1 MTNPA
6 RRRCVSNMNL
16 RLRTCFT
23 HAGFAMLLTLVGW
36 QGAWAEDIDLFTGL
50 QTNAGTKP
58 NVLLLLDNAST
69 WNAATTIRGCD
80 TPNVVSANNAG
91 TDVGAIQCALYRA
104 VNTLVTNPQLSGN
117 INMGLMMFGTGNNVG
132 GSFRHP
138 AAAPYTLPVMDATN
152 GAEFLKYITT
162 IDRQADN
169 SNNSQVGAGMQEA
182 WAFFGGR
189 KGLSGTQY
197 TSPITN
203 PCQKNFVIYIANA
216 VNNGKPQDTGSVAYD
231 ALVSAGATTR
241 QLTPLKL
248 EAGKDK
254 YSSNWGDEWARFMYE
269 TDINGN
275 LDNNQNIITYTI
287 AVTDGRNPDYVES
300 TRSMADNAGGKR
312 YVVELGDVQAM
323 VDALLQIFNE
333 MQAINNVFSSVSL
346 PVSVNGQGSYLN
358 QIYIGMFRP
367 DATAAPRWMG
377 NLKQYKL
384 GYDNK
389 NQIVVLDANP
399 PGPNQQSAIS
409 SAGTGFISP
418 NAKSFWTAEPP
429 QGFSGNSYTGSAVA
443 GWPAKGFWVNSPSG
457 AAGALDSADGVSG
470 IVGGDG
476 EIVEKGGAGEML
488 RAQIVRDQSGRKLY
502 TCPSGGCSKT
512 SKALVSF
519 DTGNA
524 ALTGAAGQSALNS
537 TAADVANL
545 INWVRGRDVYAL
557 KESTVAGKELQ
568 AGPGGD
574 VTVRGSVHGDVLHSR
589 PVVINYGGSTGVVV
603 FYGANDGVFH
613 AVNGNQAS
621 GIGGVRPGG
630 ELWGFVPPEF
640 YGKLSRLYT
649 NAPEVQ
655 LSGSPTGSGARP
667 RDYFFDGTTTV
678 YQDLRDPS
686 KPRVVIYLTAR
697 RGGRLVYALDVT
709 DPMAPQFLWKSD
721 SGAIAELG
729 QTWSQPRVIRV
740 KGYDNPL
747 VVMGA
752 GYDPGE
758 DAEPSKGGGS
768 GAQGRGVIVFDA
780 FEGNV
785 VRAWLANCSG
795 LADTVCST
803 PAGMSRAIPSDVAVV
818 DRNGDALVDKGY
830 VGDVG
835 GNIWRLDFE
844 TAAGTGPA
852 AWTLGKFAALGG
864 AQDTNDARKFMYP
877 PDVITTGG
885 YDAVMIGSGDREH
898 PLYTTS
904 TTPGLAYN
912 VVNRFYMLKDTAL
925 TGGLPSTWTPL
936 TESSLF
942 DATTTEYADATTA
955 KGFYLT
961 LGAGE
966 KVVNAPLTVAGYT
979 YFGTN
984 QPSVPKPGAC
994 YPDLGTARG
1003 YAVSFLTG
1011 KGINNNRYVVFNNG
1025 GLPPSPV
1032 FGVVAVTDK
1041 SGNTS
1046 NVPVLIGGGNQ
1057 TGPGG
1062 GDNTSSLGAQK
1073 ISPPGIGKRKRTY
1086 WYTQTDKK

>member
-1 MTNPA
+1 MTSPA
-6 RRRCVSNMNL
+6 RRNR
-16 RLRTCFT
+16 R
-23 HAGFAMLLTLVGW
+23 HAALAAALLALAGW
-36 QGAWAEDIDLFTGL
+36 QGAHAEDIDLFTGL
-50 QTNAGTKP
+50 QSNAGTKP

-80 TPNVVSANNAG
+80 VPDVVSANNAG

-104 VNTLVTNPQLSGN
+104 VSTLVTNPQLSGN
-117 INMGLMMFGTGNNVG
+117 INMGLMMFGTGTNPG
-132 GSFRHP
+132 GKFRYP
-138 AAAPYTLPVMDATN
+138 SAAPYTLPLMDTTN
-152 GAEFLKYITT
+152 GPKFLEYIKS
-162 IDRQADN
+162 IDRQVDN
-169 SNNSQVGAGMQEA
+169 SNNSQVGGGMQEA

-197 TSPITN
+197 ASPITN

-216 VNNGKPQDTGSVAYD
+216 VNNGKPQDTGTEPKD
-231 ALVSAGATTR
+231 ALAAAGASTR
-241 QLTPLKL
+241 QMTQLKL
-248 EAGKDK
+248 DTAANK
-254 YSSNWGDEWARFMYE
+254 YESNWGDEWARFMYE
-269 TDINGN
+269 TDVNGN

-287 AVTDGRNPDYVES
+287 AVTDGKNPDYVES

-312 YVVELGDVQAM
+312 YVVSLGDVDALVQ
-323 VDALLQIFNE
+323 ALLQIFNE
-333 MQAINNVFSSVSL
+333 MQAVNNVFSSVSL

-367 DATAAPRWMG
+367 DVTAAPRWMG

-399 PGPNQQSAIS
+399 SGPNQQSAIS
-409 SAGTGFISP
+409 NAGTGFISP

-429 QGFSGNSYTGSAVA
+429 LGFSGSSYTGSSVS

-457 AAGALDSADGVSG
+457 AAGALDSADGVAG
-470 IVGGDG
+470 VVGGDG

-488 RAQIVRDQSGRKLY
+488 RAQFTTDQSGRKLY
-502 TCPSGGCSKT
+502 TCASGACSGKT
-512 SKALVSF
+512 LASF
-519 DTGNA
+519 DTSNGWLTGTSGQA
-524 ALTGAAGQSALNS
+524 ALKT
-537 TAADVANL
+537 TAADVNNL
-545 INWVRGRDVYAL
+545 INWVRGRDVRAL
-557 KESTVAGKELQ
+557 SESTIAGAELQ
-568 AGPGGD
+568 KGPGGS

-589 PVVINYGGSTGVVV
+589 PVVINYGGTTGVVV

-613 AVNGNQAS
+613 AVNGNQS
-621 GIGGVRPGG
+621 TGIGGVRPGG
-630 ELWGFVPPEF
+630 ELWGFIPPEF
-640 YGKLSRLYT
+640 YSKLGRLYT
-649 NAPEVQ
+649 NTPEVQ
-655 LSGSPTGSGARP
+655 LSGSPAGSGAKP

-678 YQDLRDPS
+678 FQDLRDPA

-697 RGGRLVYALDVT
+697 RGGRLTYALDVT
-709 DPMAPQFLWKSD
+709 DPLAPEFLWKADTTS
-721 SGAIAELG
+721 IPELG

-740 KGYDNPL
+740 KGYENPL

-752 GYDPGE
+752 GYDPAE
-758 DAEPSKGGGS
+758 DAEPSQGGGS
-768 GAQGRGVIVFDA
+768 SGQGRGVIVFDA
-780 FEGNV
+780 FKGDV
-785 VRAWLANCSG
+785 VRAWLADCTG
-795 LADTVCST
+795 LDATVCTT
-803 PAGMSRAIPSDVAVV
+803 PAGMTRAIPSDVAVV
-818 DRNGDALVDKGY
+818 DRNGDGLVDKGY

-835 GNIWRLDFE
+835 GNVWRLDFE
-844 TAAGTGPA
+844 TAAGTGSD
-852 AWTLGKFAALGG
+852 AWTLRKFASLGG
-864 AQDTNDARKFMYP
+864 AQGTNDARKFMYP
-877 PDVITTGG
+877 PDVITTGN
-885 YDAVMIGSGDREH
+885 YDAVVIGSGDREH

-912 VVNRFYMLKDTAL
+912 VSNRFYMLKDTAL
-925 TGGLPSTWTPL
+925 TGGLPSTWTAL
-936 TESSLF
+936 TEGDLF
-942 DATTTEYADATTA
+942 NATSTAYTDTTA
-955 KGFYLT
+955 GKGFYLV
-961 LGAGE
+961 LGTGE
-966 KVVNAPLTVAGYT
+966 KVVNAPLTVAGYI

-1011 KGINNNRYVVFNNG
+1011 KGLNNDRHVVFNNG

-1032 FGVVAVTDK
+1032 FGVVAVTDAA
-1041 SGNTS
+1041 GNTS

-1086 WYTQTDKK
+1086 WYTQTDRK

>member
-1 MTNPA
+1 MTSPA
-6 RRRCVSNMNL
+6 RRNR
-16 RLRTCFT
+16 RL
-23 HAGFAMLLTLVGW
+23 AAFAAALLALAGW
-36 QGAWAEDIDLFTGL
+36 QGAHAEDIDLFTGL
-50 QTNAGTKP
+50 QSNAGTKP

-80 TPNVVSANNAG
+80 VDVVSANNAG

-104 VNTLVTNPQLSGN
+104 VNTLATNPQLAGN
-117 INMGLMMFGTGNNVG
+117 INMGLMMFGTGTNPG
-132 GSFRHP
+132 GKFRYP
-138 AAAPYTLPVMDATN
+138 SAAPYTLPLMDATN
-152 GAEFLKYITT
+152 GAQFLEYIKS
-162 IDRQADN
+162 IDRQTDN
-169 SNNSQVGAGMQEA
+169 SNNSQVGGGMQEA

-216 VNNGKPQDTGSVAYD
+216 VNNGKPQDTGTEPKD
-231 ALVSAGATTR
+231 ALAAAGASAKQMT
-241 QLTPLKL
+241 QLKL
-248 EAGKDK
+248 DTAANK
-254 YSSNWGDEWARFMYE
+254 YESNWGDEWARFMYE
-269 TDINGN
+269 TDVNGN

-287 AVTDGRNPDYVES
+287 AITDGRNPDYVES

-312 YVVELGDVQAM
+312 YVVDLGDVDAL
-323 VDALLQIFNE
+323 VKALLQIFNE
-333 MQAINNVFSSVSL
+333 MQAVNNVFSSVSL

-399 PGPNQQSAIS
+399 SGPNQQSAIS
-409 SAGTGFISP
+409 NAGTGFISP
-418 NAKSFWTAEPP
+418 SAKSFWTAEPP
-429 QGFSGNSYTGSAVA
+429 LGFSGSSYTGSQVS

-457 AAGALDSADGVSG
+457 AAGALDSADGVAG
-470 IVGGDG
+470 VVGGDG

-488 RAQIVRDQSGRKLY
+488 RAQFTTDQSGRKLY
-502 TCPSGGCSKT
+502 TCASGACSGKNL
-512 SKALVSF
+512 ASF
-519 DTGNA
+519 DTSNSWLTGTSGQA
-524 ALTGAAGQSALNS
+524 ALNT
-537 TAADVANL
+537 TAADVNNL
-545 INWVRGRDVYAL
+545 INWVRGRDVRAL
-557 KESTVAGKELQ
+557 GESSVAGAELQ
-568 AGPGGD
+568 KGPGGS
-574 VTVRGSVHGDVLHSR
+574 VTMRGSVHGDVLHSR
-589 PVVINYGGSTGVVV
+589 PVVINYGGTTGVVV

-613 AVNGNQAS
+613 AVNGNQTT
-621 GIGGVRPGG
+621 GIGGIRPGG
-630 ELWGFVPPEF
+630 ELWGFIAPEF
-640 YGKLSRLYT
+640 YGKLGRLYT
-649 NAPEVQ
+649 NTPEVQ
-655 LSGSPTGSGARP
+655 LSGSPTGAGAKP

-678 YQDLRDPS
+678 FQDLRDPA

-697 RGGRLVYALDVT
+697 RGGRLTYALDVT
-709 DPMAPQFLWKSD
+709 DPMAPEFLWKAD
-721 SGAIAELG
+721 STSIAELG

-740 KGYDNPL
+740 KGYANPL

-752 GYDPGE
+752 GYDPAE
-758 DAEPSKGGGS
+758 DAEPSQGGGS
-768 GAQGRGVIVFDA
+768 SGQGRGVIVFDA
-780 FEGNV
+780 FTGDV
-785 VRAWLANCSG
+785 VRAWLADCTG
-795 LADTVCST
+795 LSATMCTT
-803 PAGMSRAIPSDVAVV
+803 PAGMNRAIPSDVAVV
-818 DRNGDALVDKGY
+818 DRNGDGLVDKGY

-835 GNIWRLDFE
+835 GNVWRLDFE
-844 TAAGTGPA
+844 TAAGTGSD
-852 AWTLGKFAALGG
+852 AWTLHKFASLGG
-864 AQDTNDARKFMYP
+864 AQGTNDARKFMYP
-877 PDVITTGG
+877 PDVITTGN

-912 VVNRFYMLKDTAL
+912 VSNRFYMLKDTTL

-936 TESSLF
+936 TEADLF
-942 DATTTEYADATTA
+942 NATSTAYADTSAG
-955 KGFYLT
+955 KGFYLV
-961 LGAGE
+961 LGTGE

-984 QPSVPKPGAC
+984 QPSVPKSGVC
-994 YPDLGTARG
+994 YPDLGKARG
-1003 YAVSFLTG
+1003 YAISFLTG
-1011 KGINNNRYVVFNNG
+1011 KGLNDDRHVVFNNG

-1032 FGVVAVTDK
+1032 FGVVAVTDAA
-1041 SGNTS
+1041 GNTS

-1086 WYTQTDKK
+1086 WYSQTDRK